1 MDAGP
6 HVPDVD
12 QLAKLCLDIYAT
24 REGRWNPDYG
34 DVEIPD
40 GWAFLPSGDAFLTR
54 TVKAGGV
61 YWRSWQPRSRNRPHR
76 RLLGVWAPADVVRA
90 AEQLAGESAA
100 RRAARREQARRA
112 AAGHER
118 HYQDELGQAIV
129 QFLDFSAEHAELARR
144 IAADATAH
152 AAVVGS
158 GRVGRT
164 RLRDLPD
171 RATLAV
177 RAHIRHQ
184 YTDYH
189 DELDKL
195 PLELW
200 EEDDLYREI
209 KGAANDAV
217 DEFLDEHRR

>member
-1 MDAGP
+1 M
-6 HVPDVD
+6 
-12 QLAKLCLDIYAT
+12 
-24 REGRWNPDYG
+24 
-34 DVEIPD
+34 
-40 GWAFLPSGDAFLTR
+40 
-54 TVKAGGV
+54 
-61 YWRSWQPRSRNRPHR
+61 
-76 RLLGVWAPADVVRA
+76 WAPADVVRA